1 MMGILRVIRGAEA
14 DICFQHSL
22 NCCGQMDDLK
32 VHLETCARVPAPE
45 GEFQLCAYTNSIDKK
60 EHLALVIGDVA
71 GQADVLVRVH
81 SECYTGD
88 VLRSRRCD
96 CGDQLHRA
104 MELIAADGLGILIY
118 LRQEGRGIGLVDKL
132 RAYNLQD
139 KGYDTVD
146 ANLLLGHQADERD
159 YAIAA
164 KILEDLGPK
173 SIRVLTNN
181 PDKIESLRA
190 LGINVVA
197 RLPLQTL
204 LNPENTDYML
214 AKQNRL
220 HHFLSLDV
228 DQSGHSEEG
237 STPGDD

>member
-1 MMGILRVIRGAEA
+1 MIGTLRILGISGAYRPDASVEAQRRMG
-14 DICFQHSL
+14 
-22 NCCGQMDDLK
+22 DLK
-32 VHLETCARVPAPE
+32 VHLETCARVPSPE
-45 GEFQLCAYTNSIDKK
+45 GEFRLCAYTNNADKK
-60 EHLALVIGDVA
+60 EHLALVIGEVA
-71 GQADVLVRVH
+71 GEENVLVRVH
-81 SECYTGD
+81 SECFTGD
-88 VLRSRRCD
+88 VLRSKRCD

-104 MELIAADGLGILIY
+104 MELIAAEAQGILIY

-139 KGYDTVD
+139 KGYDTVE

-164 KILEDLGPK
+164 RILQDLGPK

-181 PDKIESLRA
+181 PDKIESLQA

-197 RLPLQTL
+197 RLPLQTR
-204 LNPENTDYML
+204 LNPENTDYMI

-228 DQSGHSEEG
+228 DQGELSKERN
-237 STPGDD
+237 TPGDD